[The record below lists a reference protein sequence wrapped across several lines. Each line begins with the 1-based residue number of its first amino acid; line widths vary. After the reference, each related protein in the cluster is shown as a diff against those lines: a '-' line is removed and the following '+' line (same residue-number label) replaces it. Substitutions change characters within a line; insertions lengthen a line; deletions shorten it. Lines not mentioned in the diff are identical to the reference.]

1 MVHSDFGDALL
12 EGCKKDLA
20 VMMTISG
27 IKLNTGLLQAAHEE
41 GTDILVNFQIL
52 SHELDFG
59 LEHFGLQIVKCEP
72 LVKQKEKIMRVLDN
86 ENTLDQ

>member
-1 MVHSDFGDALL
+1 MVHGNIGDASL
-12 EGCKKDLA
+12 ESHKKDLA
-20 VMMTISG
+20 IVMTISG
-27 IKLNTGLLQAAHEE
+27 IKLNIGFLQAAQEE

-52 SHELDFG
+52 SHELNFG

-72 LVKQKEKIMRVLDN
+72 LVKQKEKRVLDS